1 MKKFKE
7 FFVNSFFFYLAIEL
21 VEEVLEDLISI
32 GISSL
37 LIKGVST
44 LFVVSLTQ
52 GTKVLVKR
60 IVKLITYKEG
70 NDKMSKIKSFFTL
83 IWANKKSIIGT
94 MGGLISGVS
103 TAMATNTDA
112 ILALPQ
118 LPIFGFN
125 ITPILAGVL
134 VFVGVEIGVVGK
146 GFETIEKFFTRKEA
160 EKAEKEQ
167 KALVKEAEKELA
179 NEEKIATQSQAEQ
192 EKAKA
197 KATAEAQAK
206 AEKEKA
212 DAEHKAKVEAIKR
225 QLKAEKAKAE
235 NTKNV

>member
-1 MKKFKE
+1 MKKFKK
-7 FFVNSFFFYLAIEL
+7 FFVNSFFSYLAIEL
-21 VEEVLEDLISI
+21 VEEVLENLISL

-52 GTKVLVKR
+52 GVKVLIKR
-60 IVKLITYKEG
+60 IVKQIIYKEG
-70 NDKMSKIKSFFTL
+70 NDKVEKIKKVFSWL
-83 IWANKKSIIGT
+83 NANKCTLLGIGT
-94 MGGLISGVS
+94 GALTAVSGAGIIDVS
-103 TAMATNTDA
+103 TFP
-112 ILALPQ
+112 ALM
-118 LPIFGFN
+118 IGTFN
-125 ITPILAGVL
+125 ITPVLYYGVL
-134 VFVGVEIGVVGK
+134 GVLIIVAS
-146 GFETIEKFFTRKEA
+146 FFPETIEKFKARVDAIKA
-160 EKAEKEQ
+160 EKAQ

-179 NEEKIATQSQAEQ
+179 NEEKVANQTQAEQ

-197 KATAEAQAK
+197 KAEAEKLAK
-206 AEKEKA
+206 QEKEKA